1 MTATSEIVLP
11 PREVGTATFDIS
23 PVRRAVA
30 LVGLLLSMLMTNI
43 DASIVNVA
51 LPQLS
56 RDLRVEASD
65 TVWVATSFLL
75 AVSCCLPL
83 AIGLATKIGR
93 KRQFLIGTPVF
104 TLASLLC
111 ALSPTLG
118 ALVASRILQGAA
130 GALVFAVVIPTYR
143 QIFPP
148 QRLGFVLGLNAMIVA
163 LGLCAGPT
171 LGGLIL
177 AGLTWPWLFL
187 INVPIGVV
195 SSLFVLFGLPG
206 RTREQAAAV
215 NVRGSLDVVG
225 AVVAGATIA
234 SFLLGVHQLADPR
247 SLGQAVVLLVACAVL
262 AVVFVRIERRSPV
275 PVLPP
280 AMFTGRFML
289 ALLAAFWSFF
299 GQGVAFVALPFLF
312 QTAYHATPLESA
324 LLFTPWPLVIVI
336 VAPISGR
343 LADSHSPA
351 VLAVVGLSVFTL
363 GMLSL
368 ALLGSAPPIWQVLV
382 CTAFTG
388 LGFAIFQSPNNRD
401 IMASAP
407 PRLSGSAAGMLN
419 INRTL
424 SQSAGAGAVSMAL
437 VITGASTA
445 SLASQAHAAHAVL
458 SIAVAGAAVAA
469 LVSVVR
475 LASQRRAVRD
485 A

>member
-1 MTATSEIVLP
+1 MTATNEISLP
-11 PREVGTATFDIS
+11 TTPAAPPGVFDIS
-23 PVRRAVA
+23 ATRRTVA

-51 LPQLS
+51 LPQLAL
-56 RDLRVEASD
+56 DLHVEAAD
-65 TVWVATSFLL
+65 TVWVATAFLL

-104 TLASLLC
+104 TLASLFCGL
-111 ALSPTLG
+111 APNLDT
-118 ALVASRILQGAA
+118 LVASRILQGAA

-171 LGGLIL
+171 LGGVIL
-177 AGLTWPWLFL
+177 AHLSWPWLFF
-187 INVPIGVV
+187 INLPIGAL
-195 SSLFVLFGLPG
+195 SSLLVLFGLPG
-206 RTREQAAAV
+206 RSREAAATV
-215 NVRGSLDVVG
+215 SVPGSLDLRGGVI
-225 AVVAGATIA
+225 AGLTIA
-234 SFLLGVHQLADPR
+234 CFLLGVHQLADTAT
-247 SLGQAVVLLVACAVL
+247 LWMAAVLLVACGVL
-262 AVVFVRIERRSPV
+262 GVLFVRLEGRARV

-280 AMFTGRFML
+280 AMFTGRFLL

-312 QTAYHATPLESA
+312 QTAYHASPLESA
-324 LLFTPWPLVIVI
+324 LLFTPWPLIIVI

-343 LADSHSPA
+343 LADTHSPA
-351 VLAVVGLSVFTL
+351 VLAAIGLSVFTI
-363 GMLSL
+363 GMLTL
-368 ALLGSAPPIWQVLV
+368 ALLGGHPPIWQVLA
-382 CTAFTG
+382 CTGLTG

-401 IMASAP
+401 MMAAAP
-407 PRLSGSAAGMLN
+407 ARLSGSAAGMLN

-437 VITGASTA
+437 VLTGASTA
-445 SLASQAHAAHAVL
+445 SLASQAHAAGAVL
-458 SIAVAGAAVAA
+458 YVATAGAALAA
-469 LVSVVR
+469 VISFLR
-475 LASQRRAVRD
+475 LASIRRAASR
-485 A
+485 